1 MFEGNK
7 MYDPKNI
14 LAVKHGGRNIM
25 LWWWGFFAKG
35 TGQLH
40 HIKGQ
45 ISGQILGENLSLSQG
60 MYFC

>member
-1 MFEGNK
+1 

-25 LWWWGFFAKG
+25 LWGWGFFAKG

-60 MYFC
+60 MYFS